1 MWAMAAASEFKHNK
15 MEINKI
21 INENKRLQE
30 DNTRLQEDNKK
41 LQEELEFYKN
51 ISNFPNA
58 LVGNMFVKYI
68 NGEKVWVDRLNITQD
83 RELLHQLDKDNDVSQ
98 WINDIDIKFKDND
111 W

>member
-15 MEINKI
+15 METKKKVD
-21 INENKRLQE
+21 ENKKLQE

-58 LVGNMFVKYI
+58 LVGNMYVKYI
-68 NGEKVWVDRLNITQD
+68 NGEKVWVDRQNITQD

-98 WINDIDIKFKDND
+98 WIDDIHIRFKDND